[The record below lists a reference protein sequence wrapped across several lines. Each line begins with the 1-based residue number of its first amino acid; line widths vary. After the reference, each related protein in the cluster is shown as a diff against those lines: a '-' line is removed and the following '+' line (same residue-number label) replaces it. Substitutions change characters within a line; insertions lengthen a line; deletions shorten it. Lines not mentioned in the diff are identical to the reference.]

1 MGATSARSLPN
12 EAEHVWEWDDS
23 ALYSGEWF
31 EIADASHDYTF
42 EILPPLSIKAGIFA
56 MREFP
61 NGLVTSI
68 LFSLPV
74 DGCLWH
80 FRGYCDLADK
90 SSPERMQSAVIE
102 RESRPSLV
110 MTHDEKLEHIWS
122 STADDYRGYAA

>member
-31 EIADASHDYTF
+31 KIADAPHDYTF
-42 EILPPLSIKAGIFA
+42 EILPLLSIKAGIFA

-61 NGLVTSI
+61 TGLVTSI
-68 LFSLPV
+68 LFSLSV
-74 DGCLWH
+74 DGCLRH
-80 FRGYCDLADK
+80 LRGYCDLADK
-90 SSPERMQSAVIE
+90 SSPERMRSAIIE
-102 RESRPSLV
+102 RESRPSRA

-122 STADDYRGYAA
+122 STADDYRVSAA